1 MIAVQ
6 IHLFSCCFSFPL
18 PLFGLFP
25 SGSSPAF
32 FSSIQ
37 RRAVS
42 WQTGGHAQNKQF
54 KLSFSSETEPKGV
67 PMHTHTQWV
76 LNFVYQKKRDSVQ
89 GYSINII
96 HLPFGYY
103 IFLDLKSVSLTVR
116 SCPFLSLNEVK
127 HVPTRKEK
135 GTLCRTRLIACSKGR
150 WQLWMVELLDL
161 LISSFQT
168 AFPHVHYHALWLQ
181 SKAIENWRK
190 PI

>member
-6 IHLFSCCFSFPL
+6 IHLFSCCVSLPL
-18 PLFGLFP
+18 PSFGLSP
-25 SGSSPAF
+25 SGSSPPF

-42 WQTGGHAQNKQF
+42 WHTGGHAQNKQF

-76 LNFVYQKKRDSVQ
+76 LNFVYKKKRDSVQ

-103 IFLDLKSVSLTVR
+103 IFLDLKNVSLTVR
-116 SCPFLSLNEVK
+116 SCPFSSLNRDMRLNTCQQER
-127 HVPTRKEK
+127 RKA
-135 GTLCRTRLIACSKGR
+135 LCAGLG
-150 WQLWMVELLDL
+150 
-161 LISSFQT
+161 
-168 AFPHVHYHALWLQ
+168 
-181 SKAIENWRK
+181 
-190 PI
+190 